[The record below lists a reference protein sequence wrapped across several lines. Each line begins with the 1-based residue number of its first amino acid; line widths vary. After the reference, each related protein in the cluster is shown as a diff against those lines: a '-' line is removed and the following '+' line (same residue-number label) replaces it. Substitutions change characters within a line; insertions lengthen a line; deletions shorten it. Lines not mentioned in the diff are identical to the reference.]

1 MFEGWAGELTP
12 TVSPTGDRVHLAL
25 EVRRRDLRAK
35 PAVRRLDDP
44 VNGTVHLP
52 DTEVATVR
60 ADLGLADGETA
71 TLAAGVLPD
80 GRQVVLDVAVRVR
93 R

>member
-1 MFEGWAGELTP
+1 VFEGWAGELTP
-12 TVSPTGDRVHLAL
+12 TVSPAGDRVHLAL
-25 EVRRRDLRAK
+25 EVRRRDLRAE

-52 DTEVATVR
+52 DAEVTTVR